1 MNLLQYLVLPRSS
14 AAHYIRGMC
23 HGGSHLRSGGAGTM
37 LLFPLCIPHP
47 QKCTCARAFI
57 EQVMTYRLCPERR
70 HEPVRANLHKE
81 REAYFRKNIPVEATP
96 AEQCS
101 ILHPEVAGLSG
112 TLQLLLLVLTSCSVK
127 RRVKSG
133 AQIEM
138 LLWCPRFLRQG
149 QRKIFQG

>member
-23 HGGSHLRSGGAGTM
+23 HGGSHLRSGGAGMM

-127 RRVKSG
+127 RQWSSNRNALVVSTIPQAGSEEDNFKD
-133 AQIEM
+133 E
-138 LLWCPRFLRQG
+138 R
-149 QRKIFQG
+149 